1 MQAPGLGQ
9 SQRSI
14 LEMLKRRGR
23 TTIPEL
29 AGALDLNIETVRE
42 HLRVL
47 SRHRLV
53 TREGSRRSG
62 PGRPEG
68 MYALTAEAERL
79 FPQREGE
86 LLRALATHLVRSG
99 HEDVLHEFLERG
111 IAERR
116 EEALARVRDLDGAAR
131 LEEVARIFSEF
142 GFMAVTEEHEGELRL
157 RLCHCPIR
165 PLVDATRIPCIAET
179 GLLAELMNSAP
190 IRESYIPA
198 GDAACC
204 YRAAS

>member
-53 TREGSRRSG
+53 IREGSRRNG

-99 HEDVLHEFLERG
+99 HEEVLREFLERG

-116 EEALARVRDLDGAAR
+116 EEALVRVRDLDGAAR

-142 GFMAVTEEHEGELRL
+142 GFMAVAEEHEGELRL

-165 PLVDATRIPCIAET
+165 PLVDATRMPCIAET